1 MKHTLFTIALL
12 ISSVLSGCTSSKP
25 ITTENGKVGY
35 SINCSEGNISHC
47 YEKAGD
53 KCGGKGFNI
62 LHSSN
67 IRDGFFTGA
76 DKTLIVECK

>member
-12 ISSVLSGCTSSKP
+12 ISSVLSGCTISKP
-25 ITTENGKVGY
+25 ITTANGKVGY
-35 SINCSEGNISHC
+35 SINCSGGNISQC

-53 KCGGKGFNI
+53 KCEGKGFNI
-62 LHSSN
+62 LYSSN
-67 IRDGFFTGA
+67 KSSGFFTGA